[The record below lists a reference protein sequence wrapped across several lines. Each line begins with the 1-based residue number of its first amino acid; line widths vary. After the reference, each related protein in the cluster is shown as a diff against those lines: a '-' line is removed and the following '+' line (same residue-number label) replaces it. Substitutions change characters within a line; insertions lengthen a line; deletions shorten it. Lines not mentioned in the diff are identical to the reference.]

1 MGVLPSPAVTVN
13 GARRRPTRCRLFGF
27 VAFGVSDAPIRGGP
41 YYGQDHAREKLMDRL
56 TFTVTEVAEL
66 LGISR
71 TSAYECV
78 RRGEIPSLTL
88 GRRVVISR
96 VALDALLN
104 TSIDDGTVAS

>member
-1 MGVLPSPAVTVN
+1 
-13 GARRRPTRCRLFGF
+13 
-27 VAFGVSDAPIRGGP
+27 
-41 YYGQDHAREKLMDRL
+41 MDCL
-56 TFTVTEVAEL
+56 TYTVTEAAAL

-96 VALDALLN
+96 VVLERMLDGGLDHA
-104 TSIDDGTVAS
+104 DAVR

>member
-1 MGVLPSPAVTVN
+1 
-13 GARRRPTRCRLFGF
+13 
-27 VAFGVSDAPIRGGP
+27 
-41 YYGQDHAREKLMDRL
+41 MDRL

-66 LGISR
+66 LGIAR

-96 VALDALLN
+96 VALDTLLN
-104 TSIDDGTVAS
+104 THIDHGTVAS

>member
-1 MGVLPSPAVTVN
+1 MVRSAIP
-13 GARRRPTRCRLFGF
+13 
-27 VAFGVSDAPIRGGP
+27 RGGP
-41 YYGQDHAREKLMDRL
+41 RLPESHPKEKPNGSFDVHGDR
-56 TFTVTEVAEL
+56 TAEL

-71 TSAYECV
+71 TTAYECV

-104 TSIDDGTVAS
+104 TAVDSGIGDDAVTRR

>member
-1 MGVLPSPAVTVN
+1 
-13 GARRRPTRCRLFGF
+13 
-27 VAFGVSDAPIRGGP
+27 
-41 YYGQDHAREKLMDRL
+41 MDRL
-56 TFTVTEVAEL
+56 TYTVTESAAL

-96 VALDALLN
+96 VVLERMLDGGLEHA
-104 TSIDDGTVAS
+104 DAVPR

>member
-1 MGVLPSPAVTVN
+1 
-13 GARRRPTRCRLFGF
+13 
-27 VAFGVSDAPIRGGP
+27 
-41 YYGQDHAREKLMDRL
+41 MDCL
-56 TFTVTEVAEL
+56 TYTVTEAAAL

-96 VALDALLN
+96 VVLERLLDGGLDHDIA
-104 TSIDDGTVAS
+104 TPR

>member
-1 MGVLPSPAVTVN
+1 
-13 GARRRPTRCRLFGF
+13 
-27 VAFGVSDAPIRGGP
+27 
-41 YYGQDHAREKLMDRL
+41 MDRL
-56 TFTVTEVAEL
+56 TYTVTEAAAL

-96 VALDALLN
+96 VVLERMLDRGL
-104 TSIDDGTVAS
+104 DHEVAAPR